1 MNLKELLKNFKES
14 KWYSRKFLV
23 VLVGMI
29 LIIIF
34 PQSATGIVS
43 VVGLFCGANVAQKF
57 SNTEKEVRQ
66 AVKAIGDLALA
77 TNEKPI

>member
-1 MNLKELLKNFKES
+1 MNLKSIWQSFKES

-23 VLVGMI
+23 VVTGMV

-34 PQSATGIVS
+34 PESSTGILS

-57 SNTEKEVRQ
+57 SATSQ
-66 AVKAIGDLALA
+66 AVSDAVKSIKDLAVA
-77 TNEKPI
+77 SEEKPV